1 MSHKVKILFYVSALV
16 IVGILSGCQP
26 SKVSESITPLPT
38 PNPTEGIVS
47 GTLVDMDGKPIQNI
61 PVRMAQVY
69 RQGEEGAFV
78 LDTAHSPSSITSSK
92 GDFILTNI
100 PPAEYFLV
108 IGTPEDNNYIV
119 YQDKDG
125 KPVSYIIKAGE
136 LVEIQKIKVDFY
148 P

>member
-69 RQGEEGAFV
+69 RQVKKE
-78 LDTAHSPSSITSSK
+78 LLSLTQLTALVRLLHRKAISS
-92 GDFILTNI
+92 
-100 PPAEYFLV
+100 
-108 IGTPEDNNYIV
+108 
-119 YQDKDG
+119 
-125 KPVSYIIKAGE
+125 
-136 LVEIQKIKVDFY
+136 
-148 P
+148 